1 VTGRIQL
8 GRKGNGRGLRVMCIG
23 IRKGMQDSIVG
34 VNLARVV
41 RKEMWDVVEEEK
53 SRLAWGC

>member
-1 VTGRIQL
+1 MTGRIQL
-8 GRKGNGRGLRVMCIG
+8 GRKGDGRGLRVMCIG
-23 IRKGMQDSIVG
+23 IRKGMQDSIIG

-53 SRLAWGC
+53 SRLAWDC

>member
-1 VTGRIQL
+1 
-8 GRKGNGRGLRVMCIG
+8 MCIG

-41 RKEMWDVVEEEK
+41 RKEMCDVVEEEK